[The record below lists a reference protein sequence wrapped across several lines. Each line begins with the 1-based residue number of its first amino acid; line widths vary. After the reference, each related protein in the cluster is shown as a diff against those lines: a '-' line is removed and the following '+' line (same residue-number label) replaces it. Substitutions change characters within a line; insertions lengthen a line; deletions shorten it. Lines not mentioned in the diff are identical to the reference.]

1 MQRNPSSNAVSECLC
16 DKLFSIVPISPGNC
30 WSLVVVRGLTVAE
43 EGCYRA
49 PLPLPPTNTSIHLLQ
64 VATGAV
70 YFLGYFRDTIIH
82 WSTLPLPSSLRSIW
96 VYGRVGLS
104 RGRGSFRG
112 DQIGTY
118 RVAGGGST
126 EPTGRYI
133 ATRPI
138 LQPCESGGRLSGS
151 TRRRFWWERIDRRVE
166 Q

>member
-1 MQRNPSSNAVSECLC
+1 MFRVFHIRLGSTHYKPLWTPV
-16 DKLFSIVPISPGNC
+16 NC
-30 WSLVVVRGLTVAE
+30 WSLVVARGLTVAE
-43 EGCYRA
+43 EGCSRA

-70 YFLGYFRDTIIH
+70 YSFGYFRDTIIH
-82 WSTLPLPSSLRSIW
+82 WSNLPLPSSSLRSIW
-96 VYGRVGLS
+96 VNGRVGLS
-104 RGRGSFRG
+104 PDCGSFRG

-118 RVAGGGST
+118 RDSGGGST

-138 LQPCESGGRLSGS
+138 LQLCEEGGRLSSS
-151 TRRRFWWERIDRRVE
+151 TRRRFWWERVERRVE

>member
-1 MQRNPSSNAVSECLC
+1 MGQGCSGCRHECRQ
-16 DKLFSIVPISPGNC
+16 PPGNC
-30 WSLVVVRGLTVAE
+30 WSLVVARGLTVWQRRGAIE
-43 EGCYRA
+43 RPSLCLQ
-49 PLPLPPTNTSIHLLQ
+49 PNTSIHLLQ

-82 WSTLPLPSSLRSIW
+82 WSTLPLPSSLRSIC

-104 RGRGSFRG
+104 PDRGSFRG

-118 RVAGGGST
+118 RDAGGGST

-138 LQPCESGGRLSGS
+138 LQFGVHALSPLPRRLH
-151 TRRRFWWERIDRRVE
+151 IP
-166 Q
+166 